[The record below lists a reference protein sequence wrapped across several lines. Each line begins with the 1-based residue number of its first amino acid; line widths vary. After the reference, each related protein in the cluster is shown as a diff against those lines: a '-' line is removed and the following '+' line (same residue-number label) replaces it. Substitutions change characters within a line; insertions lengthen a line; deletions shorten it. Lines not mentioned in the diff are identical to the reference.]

1 MPAARIVG
9 IDVARALA
17 LLGMVMAHMIEPLTD
32 GGEAVSPWYLLVSG
46 RSSALFAVLA
56 GVSIAL
62 STQGLGPGSRPGLRE
77 GARVSLATRA
87 ASIAVIGL
95 FLGTLSSG
103 VAVILTYYGVLFL
116 CALPVLS
123 WSARL
128 LGLLAASWAVASPIM
143 SVSLRAWLPEPTY
156 DLPSPTFVLDPA
168 LLLSEITVTGYY
180 PVLTWATYLFAGMA
194 IGRLDLRAPT
204 TAVRLLT
211 TGLWLAVVSVVVSAL
226 LTRSRSVGR
235 ILLDSYQGFGDVSTR
250 TDLTRELQLG
260 FFGTTPTDSWWWLG
274 VWSPHSGSIVDL
286 LHTTG
291 AAMAVLGG
299 CLLLTSR
306 LSVRGRRRLSI
317 VAGAGT
323 MTLTLYVVHVVLL
336 AAPEQIAWADRI
348 PVQVALLL
356 GVGALFAAARARG
369 PLEGVVSQLSA
380 AAVRATSDTPTD
392 RLRRR

>member
-1 MPAARIVG
+1 MPADRIVG
-9 IDVARALA
+9 IDVARTLA
-17 LLGMVMAHMIEPLTD
+17 LLGMVVAHLTQPLTD
-32 GGEAVSPWYLLVSG
+32 GGEAVSPWHLLVSG

-56 GVSIAL
+56 GVSITL
-62 STQGLGPGSRPGLRE
+62 STHCWGPDAGHGLRD

-95 FLGTLSSG
+95 FLGPLGSG

-116 CALPVLS
+116 CALPVLT
-123 WSARL
+123 WSARR
-128 LGLLAASWAVASPIM
+128 LGLLAAVWAVASPIM
-143 SVSLRAWLPEPTY
+143 SMRLRAWLPEATY

-168 LLLSEITVTGYY
+168 LLSSEIMVTGYY

-204 TAVRLLT
+204 TAVHLLT

-226 LTRSRSVGR
+226 LTRSRSVGH
-235 ILLDSYQGFGDVSTR
+235 ILLQTYQGFGDISTR
-250 TDLTRELQLG
+250 ADLTRELQLG

-286 LHTTG
+286 AHTTG

-306 LSVRGRRRLSI
+306 LRVRGRRRLSI

-323 MTLTLYVVHVVLL
+323 MTLSLYVVHVVLL
-336 AAPEQIAWADRI
+336 AAPEQLEWADRMI
-348 PVQVALLL
+348 VQVSLLM

-369 PLEGVVSQLSA
+369 PLEVLVGELSA
-380 AAVRATSDTPTD
+380 TAVRATHDTPAA
-392 RLRRR
+392 RLR